1 MNSEE
6 IDFSRSE
13 IEIFWEGILSREKA
27 TILST
32 FLSVTLAEQ
41 ESCLKHLN
49 RMAHEE
55 GWHEEQRKSA
65 QIALDVLNR

>member
-13 IEIFWEGILSREKA
+13 IEIFWDGILSRERA

-41 ESCLKHLN
+41 ESCLKHLTAW
-49 RMAHEE
+49 RMKKDGTRNSVNLHRSL
-55 GWHEEQRKSA
+55 WMY
-65 QIALDVLNR
+65 